1 MCILSRAHGAFTA
14 VDRILSHKTSPVVMK
29 GIQAVQSVVSDHSE
43 IKLDINSEG
52 MLRKTP
58 KHIKLNNILLN
69 NPWDQEE
76 IRTENGNFL
85 N

>member
-1 MCILSRAHGAFTA
+1 
-14 VDRILSHKTSPVVMK
+14 MK

-69 NPWDQEE
+69 NP
-76 IRTENGNFL
+76 
-85 N
+85 